1 MIPFNETARQ
11 EDRMISFKKN
21 QANNSI
27 TASKTIEPNESETI
41 QQITNNKIKQ
51 IAIKIVDVSKTIE
64 QYTSKKNETGAAKHF
79 PDFIDNLLSWS
90 RLMTTTLG
98 ESLRTDTVNHTYPT
112 SQPTVVHIKQANFL
126 EYNDQNHFPI
136 WSFNSGIDVL

>member
-51 IAIKIVDVSKTIE
+51 IAIKIVDVS
-64 QYTSKKNETGAAKHF
+64 Y
-79 PDFIDNLLSWS
+79 
-90 RLMTTTLG
+90 R
-98 ESLRTDTVNHTYPT
+98 
-112 SQPTVVHIKQANFL
+112 FL
-126 EYNDQNHFPI
+126 P
-136 WSFNSGIDVL
+136 